1 MNTVTNATVLDAG
14 WDGLT
19 VSMVEVDA
27 AAARAA
33 LADRLRLA
41 QVDLEHPA
49 VAAVLA
55 AVVAAGWR
63 PPPIPR
69 GDHPVASG
77 STGHL
82 VRTWKC
88 ARPNQQHECPDA
100 EAQDHGETVIFGDG
114 HRQAPDDQRC
124 DRREDG

>member
-1 MNTVTNATVLDAG
+1 MNTVTDTTGMDAVS
-14 WDGLT
+14 DGLT

-33 LADRLRLA
+33 LADQLQLA

-63 PPPIPR
+63 PPAIPP
-69 GDHPVASG
+69 GDRLVVDPV
-77 STGHL
+77 
-82 VRTWKC
+82 
-88 ARPNQQHECPDA
+88 PDPDSPA
-100 EAQDHGETVIFGDG
+100 LFGDCG
-114 HRQAPDDQRC
+114 GDSVGIGRDPSGAPGRP
-124 DRREDG
+124 R

>member
-1 MNTVTNATVLDAG
+1 MNTVMDAVS
-14 WDGLT
+14 DGLT

-33 LADRLRLA
+33 LADRLQLA

-69 GDHPVASG
+69 GDHPV
-77 STGHL
+77 
-82 VRTWKC
+82 VD
-88 ARPNQQHECPDA
+88 P
-100 EAQDHGETVIFGDG
+100 
-114 HRQAPDDQRC
+114 APDPDSPTLFGAGAGVAGIGGDPRGAPG
-124 DRREDG
+124 RPR